1 MKNKNVNKVAKKN
14 GEESDGEFLS
24 AIDKITVAQEND
36 KIKNNEEKPSLLKK
50 KVIAIKKS
58 DSISF
63 RKLKNLL
70 SRDDLPR
77 LFKESNGT
85 LKKLYTLIKY
95 EKELELLQIELV
107 KMQQWVQQEGKRI
120 TIIYE
125 GRDAAGKGGAIR
137 RFIEHLSPR
146 YMRAVA
152 LPKPTEEEK
161 GQWYFQR
168 YIKQLPNKG
177 EILFFDRSW
186 YNRALVEP
194 VNNFCTQE
202 EYKVFMEQVK
212 SFEQMLHSDGVTI
225 IKLWFSIT
233 KKEQLRRFKSRQKNK
248 LKQWKISLIDLKAQD
263 QWDEY
268 TRYKNEMFIKTS
280 QKFSPWIIVKG
291 NNKKR
296 ARLESIRYV
305 LSLIPYEGK
314 NEKILHSPH
323 FDKTIIPFK
332 FKENLE
338 KKQN

>member
-1 MKNKNVNKVAKKN
+1 MAKKISKKAVNNNDKKSDTKVLPQVDTLTTTQESGESKYAAERNAPVKKNV
-14 GEESDGEFLS
+14 SS
-24 AIDKITVAQEND
+24 
-36 KIKNNEEKPSLLKK
+36 
-50 KVIAIKKS
+50 KKS

-63 RKLKNLL
+63 RELKKLL
-70 SRDDLPR
+70 STDSLPS
-77 LFKESNGT
+77 LFNETNGT
-85 LKKLYTLIKY
+85 LKKLLAVIKY

-120 TIIYE
+120 VIIFE

-168 YIKQLPNKG
+168 YTKQLPNKG

-202 EYKVFMEQVK
+202 EYQSYMEQVK
-212 SFEQMLHSDGVTI
+212 AFEQMIHSDGVTI

-233 KKEQLRRFKSRQKNK
+233 KKEQLRRFESRQKDK
-248 LKQWKISLIDLKAQD
+248 LKQWKISLVDLQAQEK
-263 QWDEY
+263 WDEY
-268 TRYKNEMFIKTS
+268 TKYKREMFKTTS
-280 QKFSPWIIVKG
+280 QSFSPWVIVNG
-291 NNKKR
+291 NNKKT

-314 NEKILHSPH
+314 NEKILQSPF
-323 FDKTIIPFK
+323 FDKTINPYK
-332 FKENLE
+332 FKENVE
-338 KKQN
+338 NNQS